1 MYFYFNILS
10 PTYAKNVQFHI
21 SRKELNTIFLPYFGT
36 ISYKV
41 HHVNK
46 EHNKGLHIS
55 EHTAKNLI
63 KEKAI
68 NSDLILSE
76 ILVSL
81 YSKSPFML
89 LT

>member
-1 MYFYFNILS
+1 MY
-10 PTYAKNVQFHI
+10 
-21 SRKELNTIFLPYFGT
+21 
-36 ISYKV
+36 SYKV

-55 EHTAKNLI
+55 EHIAKKLI

-81 YSKSPFML
+81 YSKFPFML
-89 LT
+89 FTYTLYIDRFNKNIYFKVIEENRCFKFH